1 MIFRYFRRSSQ
12 RLKAALAVLL
22 SIELGGTGLMAQA
35 LPDGGVVRAGA
46 AQISTSGAVTRIDQA
61 SDRAIIDWR
70 TFAIG
75 AGGQVVFV
83 QPSAQSATLNRV
95 TGDQVSIILGRLDA
109 NGQVFLVNPNG
120 IVFGGGAQINVGSLV
135 ASTSNLSNTN
145 FMAGKLVFDQPGRP
159 GAGIL
164 NAGAMTAAEGGL
176 VALVAS
182 HVRND
187 GVIVARLGK
196 VMLGAADTF
205 TVDLYGDGLINLAL
219 SDIHAG
225 QLRALNGEPV
235 TSLIANAG
243 SIDTAGGRTVLMTAR
258 NAKNVLDNLINM
270 SGTIKADSAVQQG
283 GRILLLGEGGKVEVS
298 GTLSARGVTGG
309 AVEVLGDQVHLAST
323 TTVDASGARG
333 GGMVH
338 VGGAFQGQ
346 GDTYRSS
353 QTTVDTGA
361 TLKANAG
368 ERGDGGEVVVW
379 SDGRTAFSGAVEAT
393 GGANGG
399 NGGRLEVSGK
409 GTLEFL
415 GKADASANAGQ
426 AGSLLL
432 DPAFLEVGAIEAGA
446 IARVLRT
453 GTSTNLAADVDITVN
468 SAITG
473 GDRIAGGGL
482 TMTAGNNIN
491 INDFVVTNDGAINLL
506 ASKGSVNVAA
516 GKAVYAGSA
525 PITVSSSGSVHTAPL
540 VTSGALSI
548 ASVTGSVYIDSFID
562 GHTGPVNIRAAGD
575 VDINQPIVNLAGG
588 SALDVAAG
596 QDVNVNALVIGS
608 GGVAGGAVKMS
619 AARDLNVNESIVT
632 DNGNISLAATNGSIH
647 VADGQA
653 IVAGSGAVAISA
665 RGDITSGALNG
676 GTLAIASAAGSV
688 TLDGLIDSATGD
700 TRISAATDV
709 TINQLILNGRS
720 GGALAVDAGRD
731 VNLNAQ
737 IDGRGDAA
745 GGAVALTA
753 ARSLN
758 LNQSITTNK
767 GAIAL
772 TAGNDLA
779 LAAVGGGALSA
790 KSNAGTLTVNGV
802 IDGTT
807 GPVSLAA
814 GLDVQ
819 INQPVLNPSN
829 GTSFSATA
837 GRDVIVNAQIDGR
850 GGASGGSVALTAS
863 RDVTVNSAVV
873 TNNGAIDITASN
885 GAANMARGTALVSG
899 SGSIAITAGSD
910 VTTSGISGGS
920 FAATSNGGSVNV
932 NGVIDSNTGH
942 VELSARRDVNIN
954 QPVLSLATGN
964 SFVANAGND
973 INVNAS
979 IDGTTAARGG
989 SATLAAG
996 HDVKV
1001 NTTIA
1006 TRNGAVNISAAGG
1019 SATVGPNAGVFTG
1032 SGAIGMTALGNV
1044 TTGILSGGPINVVSK
1059 NGSVVVSGAIAG
1071 NGGAM
1076 TIGAGADV
1084 NVAHAITNA
1093 GTLSPLTITAGSDI
1107 NVNAAIDG
1115 RTAANGPSSA
1125 VTLTAG
1131 QNVNLNQSINTQD
1144 AAISVTAAQGTVTT
1158 AATQGLFA
1166 GSGDILVESG
1176 QTLSTGIT
1184 STTGTLTL
1192 RSTNGSVNVNTPING
1207 ETGAVTI
1214 AAANDVNV
1222 NQAISNQRGDAPL
1235 SVSAGHDIIVNAAVN
1250 GRDPGLTTPSG
1261 SVTMTAGNNVAVN
1274 ESIATNNAA
1283 IGLTATGGT
1292 INIAAAKGLFA
1303 GTAPVTLL
1311 SAGDLST
1318 GNVSAGGLSATST
1331 AGTVTVNG
1339 VIAGSTGQVTLNAGQ
1354 DVQINQA
1361 ILSPS
1366 SGLPLTVTAGRDV
1379 LVNGQIDG
1387 RNGVTGGTVTLSASR
1402 DVAINNA
1409 VITNNGAIAVTAT
1422 RAATMSPTATLASG
1436 TAAITMTTGGDATV
1450 GGISGGSFSASSSGG
1465 SVNVNGVIGSTTGR
1479 VDLTAATD
1487 VNVNQAV
1494 TNLTSGAA
1502 FNATAGNNIN
1512 VNAQIDGSAAVA
1524 PVSGAAT
1531 LTAGNNLNVNA
1542 AVVTKNA
1549 AITASATNGSANI
1562 DANAGLFAG
1571 TGAIALN
1578 ALGNVTTG
1586 SLRGGTINVASS
1598 GGSVAVNGSIAGTGG
1613 AMTIGAATSVD
1624 IAQSIANPGTTSP
1637 LTITAGTDINVNGQ
1651 IDGRTALNA
1660 PSSTVTLTA
1669 GQNVNLNDTVNT
1681 TDAAINVTATNGTVA
1696 TGIAGGLFA
1705 GAGAITVQSGATLN
1719 TGTVDTTGALTFRS
1733 TNGSVN
1739 VATEIS
1745 GNTGTETIQAAV
1757 DVNVNAGISNKRTG
1771 STLAVT
1777 AGNDINVNA
1786 TIDGRDAVLPGSSG
1800 TVNLTAGNNIG
1811 VNQNIVTRN
1820 SAIALTAT
1828 NGTITAAGG
1837 GVGLFAGNATISET
1851 AGQTLDTGI
1860 TETTGAVNL
1869 TSTGGGVNVNTAI
1882 PDTTGAV
1889 TINAATA
1896 VNINQ
1901 SITNLK
1907 TGSNLAITAGT
1918 DINVLA
1924 QVDGRS
1930 GTAAG
1935 GTVTMTAGN
1944 NLNVVQS
1951 IATNDGAIAL
1961 TATTGS
1967 VTLPVATE
1975 VIAPV
1980 FDPISGHTYDQIVA
1994 TPDGSSPMQA
2004 SILAGNAPVTITS
2017 GGNFTLT
2024 SPVKTTGALTIT
2036 STNGDVTT
2044 AAPIDDQTGVVTLT
2058 AGDALVVNREIRTN
2072 SQAITLNAGAGGI
2085 TINQINDYD
2094 YTGTSS
2100 VNPKDANL
2108 TLNSVGNVSILDDQG
2123 VATTQTLT
2131 IDTRSQILTGKIGY
2145 ALTSLSGR
2153 PQSVILNADG
2163 GIVSFS
2169 TGYADSINATSSDG
2183 SITLNVSAPGQLRI
2197 TTGTV
2202 GTLDCPT
2209 CNINLSSSSFD
2220 ASIGPDVVLNA
2231 GGSVNL
2237 STAKV
2242 GTLDATARN
2251 FDVNFQQIIANQLT
2265 ATAGQDVNLSASPL
2279 MWIGNAPLDAVSGGP
2294 LTLTA
2299 GRNIV
2304 TTATSPIHV
2313 GNGQTFTLTAGQ
2325 NVTLNLLET
2334 LGAVNI
2340 TATNGNVTL
2349 NNDIGPHIFNT
2360 QSPGI
2365 PDFNPT
2371 DKGVASLTISA
2382 PAGTAAITMQG
2393 ARAEGNVVIS
2403 TGGSL
2408 TAAKAITSVGG
2419 SVSIT
2424 APTQT
2429 LNQAVPIGTQNQ
2441 VLYPVSVSPV
2451 IPPGPKA
2458 PLPGAPGLAGNG
2470 GSGAPALVDI
2480 PVAPADSIVAGVN
2493 TPGAANGNIGLPA
2506 TPGGGS
2512 AIAPGGTN
2520 GTTAVAGVASASS
2533 TGAPGSAT
2541 GSVGVNGV
2549 SGGNGAPAVQQA
2561 RSTSV
2566 PGTPT
2571 APAVA
2576 SASSTNAGPG
2586 ADTAAALRSAEEGC
2600 GKEDQRE
2607 ETGLQ
2612 AIEPTKPSQP
2622 TVGKNAACNAAPADE
2637 TAPAATAPAQPP
2649 VPPAAAVVVPPVRS
2663 GGTR

>member
-1 MIFRYFRRSSQ
+1 
-12 RLKAALAVLL
+12 
-22 SIELGGTGLMAQA
+22 
-35 LPDGGVVRAGA
+35 
-46 AQISTSGAVTRIDQA
+46 
-61 SDRAIIDWR
+61 
-70 TFAIG
+70 
-75 AGGQVVFV
+75 
-83 QPSAQSATLNRV
+83 
-95 TGDQVSIILGRLDA
+95 
-109 NGQVFLVNPNG
+109 
-120 IVFGGGAQINVGSLV
+120 
-135 ASTSNLSNTN
+135 
-145 FMAGKLVFDQPGRP
+145 
-159 GAGIL
+159 
-164 NAGAMTAAEGGL
+164 
-176 VALVAS
+176 
-182 HVRND
+182 
-187 GVIVARLGK
+187 
-196 VMLGAADTF
+196 
-205 TVDLYGDGLINLAL
+205 
-219 SDIHAG
+219 
-225 QLRALNGEPV
+225 
-235 TSLIANAG
+235 
-243 SIDTAGGRTVLMTAR
+243 
-258 NAKNVLDNLINM
+258 
-270 SGTIKADSAVQQG
+270 
-283 GRILLLGEGGKVEVS
+283 
-298 GTLSARGVTGG
+298 
-309 AVEVLGDQVHLAST
+309 
-323 TTVDASGARG
+323 
-333 GGMVH
+333 
-338 VGGAFQGQ
+338 
-346 GDTYRSS
+346 
-353 QTTVDTGA
+353 
-361 TLKANAG
+361 
-368 ERGDGGEVVVW
+368 
-379 SDGRTAFSGAVEAT
+379 
-393 GGANGG
+393 
-399 NGGRLEVSGK
+399 
-409 GTLEFL
+409 
-415 GKADASANAGQ
+415 
-426 AGSLLL
+426 
-432 DPAFLEVGAIEAGA
+432 
-446 IARVLRT
+446 
-453 GTSTNLAADVDITVN
+453 
-468 SAITG
+468 
-473 GDRIAGGGL
+473 
-482 TMTAGNNIN
+482 
-491 INDFVVTNDGAINLL
+491 
-506 ASKGSVNVAA
+506 
-516 GKAVYAGSA
+516 
-525 PITVSSSGSVHTAPL
+525 
-540 VTSGALSI
+540 
-548 ASVTGSVYIDSFID
+548 
-562 GHTGPVNIRAAGD
+562 
-575 VDINQPIVNLAGG
+575 
-588 SALDVAAG
+588 
-596 QDVNVNALVIGS
+596 
-608 GGVAGGAVKMS
+608 
-619 AARDLNVNESIVT
+619 
-632 DNGNISLAATNGSIH
+632 
-647 VADGQA
+647 
-653 IVAGSGAVAISA
+653 
-665 RGDITSGALNG
+665 
-676 GTLAIASAAGSV
+676 
-688 TLDGLIDSATGD
+688 
-700 TRISAATDV
+700 
-709 TINQLILNGRS
+709 
-720 GGALAVDAGRD
+720 
-731 VNLNAQ
+731 
-737 IDGRGDAA
+737 
-745 GGAVALTA
+745 
-753 ARSLN
+753 
-758 LNQSITTNK
+758 
-767 GAIAL
+767 
-772 TAGNDLA
+772 
-779 LAAVGGGALSA
+779 
-790 KSNAGTLTVNGV
+790 
-802 IDGTT
+802 
-807 GPVSLAA
+807 
-814 GLDVQ
+814 
-819 INQPVLNPSN
+819 
-829 GTSFSATA
+829 
-837 GRDVIVNAQIDGR
+837 
-850 GGASGGSVALTAS
+850 
-863 RDVTVNSAVV
+863 
-873 TNNGAIDITASN
+873 
-885 GAANMARGTALVSG
+885 
-899 SGSIAITAGSD
+899 
-910 VTTSGISGGS
+910 
-920 FAATSNGGSVNV
+920 
-932 NGVIDSNTGH
+932 
-942 VELSARRDVNIN
+942 
-954 QPVLSLATGN
+954 
-964 SFVANAGND
+964 
-973 INVNAS
+973 
-979 IDGTTAARGG
+979 
-989 SATLAAG
+989 
-996 HDVKV
+996 
-1001 NTTIA
+1001 
-1006 TRNGAVNISAAGG
+1006 
-1019 SATVGPNAGVFTG
+1019 
-1032 SGAIGMTALGNV
+1032 
-1044 TTGILSGGPINVVSK
+1044 
-1059 NGSVVVSGAIAG
+1059 
-1071 NGGAM
+1071 
-1076 TIGAGADV
+1076 
-1084 NVAHAITNA
+1084 
-1093 GTLSPLTITAGSDI
+1093 
-1107 NVNAAIDG
+1107 
-1115 RTAANGPSSA
+1115 
-1125 VTLTAG
+1125 
-1131 QNVNLNQSINTQD
+1131 
-1144 AAISVTAAQGTVTT
+1144 
-1158 AATQGLFA
+1158 
-1166 GSGDILVESG
+1166 
-1176 QTLSTGIT
+1176 
-1184 STTGTLTL
+1184 
-1192 RSTNGSVNVNTPING
+1192 
-1207 ETGAVTI
+1207 
-1214 AAANDVNV
+1214 
-1222 NQAISNQRGDAPL
+1222 
-1235 SVSAGHDIIVNAAVN
+1235 
-1250 GRDPGLTTPSG
+1250 
-1261 SVTMTAGNNVAVN
+1261 VN

-1354 DVQINQA
+1354 DVHINQA

-1851 AGQTLDTGI
+1851 TGQTLDTGI
-1860 TETTGAVNL
+1860 VETTGAVNL

-1907 TGSNLAITAGT
+1907 DRQQPGDHGGHRYQRARAGRRT
-1918 DINVLA
+1918 ERHGGRRDGDD
-1924 QVDGRS
+1924 DGRQ
-1930 GTAAG
+1930 
-1935 GTVTMTAGN
+1935 
-1944 NLNVVQS
+1944 QS
-1951 IATNDGAIAL
+1951 ECRAIDRDQRRCDRADR
-1961 TATTGS
+1961 TTGS

-2183 SITLNVSAPGQLRI
+2183 SITLNVSAPGRLRI

-2202 GTLDCPT
+2202 GTPRL
-2209 CNINLSSSSFD
+2209 
-2220 ASIGPDVVLNA
+2220 PDLQHQSEQQLVRRLHRTGRRVERRWQRQ
-2231 GGSVNL
+2231 SVHRE
-2237 STAKV
+2237 
-2242 GTLDATARN
+2242 GRHARC
-2251 FDVNFQQIIANQLT
+2251 D
-2265 ATAGQDVNLSASPL
+2265 
-2279 MWIGNAPLDAVSGGP
+2279 
-2294 LTLTA
+2294 
-2299 GRNIV
+2299 
-2304 TTATSPIHV
+2304 
-2313 GNGQTFTLTAGQ
+2313 
-2325 NVTLNLLET
+2325 
-2334 LGAVNI
+2334 
-2340 TATNGNVTL
+2340 
-2349 NNDIGPHIFNT
+2349 
-2360 QSPGI
+2360 
-2365 PDFNPT
+2365 
-2371 DKGVASLTISA
+2371 
-2382 PAGTAAITMQG
+2382 
-2393 ARAEGNVVIS
+2393 
-2403 TGGSL
+2403 
-2408 TAAKAITSVGG
+2408 
-2419 SVSIT
+2419 
-2424 APTQT
+2424 
-2429 LNQAVPIGTQNQ
+2429 
-2441 VLYPVSVSPV
+2441 
-2451 IPPGPKA
+2451 
-2458 PLPGAPGLAGNG
+2458 
-2470 GSGAPALVDI
+2470 
-2480 PVAPADSIVAGVN
+2480 
-2493 TPGAANGNIGLPA
+2493 
-2506 TPGGGS
+2506 
-2512 AIAPGGTN
+2512 
-2520 GTTAVAGVASASS
+2520 
-2533 TGAPGSAT
+2533 
-2541 GSVGVNGV
+2541 
-2549 SGGNGAPAVQQA
+2549 
-2561 RSTSV
+2561 
-2566 PGTPT
+2566 
-2571 APAVA
+2571 
-2576 SASSTNAGPG
+2576 
-2586 ADTAAALRSAEEGC
+2586 
-2600 GKEDQRE
+2600 RE
-2607 ETGLQ
+2607 KL
-2612 AIEPTKPSQP
+2612 
-2622 TVGKNAACNAAPADE
+2622 
-2637 TAPAATAPAQPP
+2637 
-2649 VPPAAAVVVPPVRS
+2649 
-2663 GGTR
+2663 